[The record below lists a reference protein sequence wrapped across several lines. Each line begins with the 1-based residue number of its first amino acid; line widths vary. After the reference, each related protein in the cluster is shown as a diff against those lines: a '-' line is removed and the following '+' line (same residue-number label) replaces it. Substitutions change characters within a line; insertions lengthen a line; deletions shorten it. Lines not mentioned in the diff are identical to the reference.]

1 MKMMET
7 TVVEVVELDKEYA
20 PKIRNIRNN
29 VFTNEQHIDP
39 GMDFDGQ
46 DGDAIHV
53 LIIYKGKYVGTGRML
68 NDGHIGRLA
77 VLKEYRG
84 QGLGADIV
92 LSLVKEAK
100 NKNLKRVYLG
110 AQKHAVGFYKK
121 LGFSVYGEPY
131 TEVNIKHVC
140 MEKII

>member
-1 MKMMET
+1 MMKT
-7 TVVEVVELDKEYA
+7 TVVEFDEEYA

-39 GMDFDGQ
+39 DMDFDGQ

-68 NDGHIGRLA
+68 HDGHIGRLA
-77 VLKEYRG
+77 VLKECRG
-84 QGLGADIV
+84 QGLGEKIV

-110 AQKHAVGFYKK
+110 AQKHTVGFYKK

-131 TEVNIKHVC
+131 TEVNIEHVY
-140 MEKII
+140 MEKVI